1 MRHVAFAGMQRVAF
15 VLVWL
20 VESLLV
26 VTGALLI
33 AAWIWTGSDGSLA
46 MALKQVRPYLPAGQ
60 TMELQ
65 DVTGSVRGGGRIGA
79 LRWQGEGLSVQAR
92 DLRFAWHPLELL
104 QRRVRFSSLA
114 IGELDI
120 DDQRPAAEPQPP
132 SELVLPLELDLP
144 FSVGQLRLLRPSRL
158 DLSDLAGRYRF
169 NDNQHQLQLDSL
181 AVAQGR
187 YSARLNL
194 QARAPMTLD
203 LQLKGSVTAPLAEGR
218 TIVLDAS
225 ATLRGPLSGPDAR
238 LDLLGQLQP
247 GSGNSEALSQARAMR
262 ASVSAQISPWAAQ
275 PVGRAQA
282 SFNQLDLIALW
293 PNAPHTLLT
302 GNVWVRPVGTN
313 WQAEFNF
320 VNRAAGPWDKARLPL
335 DSAKGLA
342 ELDGRQ
348 WSIQSLSAEAAG
360 GRLRLQGTLADPAS
374 ASATEGWQGQL
385 QIAGVNPALLHSAL
399 EPVRLDGQLQA
410 RAQQQGV
417 VFDAKLQPAAQ
428 QDRGFALRGLRLQD
442 GSANGRWADGWLRLN
457 KLQIRTADASVDGR
471 IDVQL
476 ASKTAQGQLRLV
488 APGLQAQLS
497 GRSSAR
503 DGNGDLTVTVADA
516 ASAQRWITR
525 LPQIPAVVN
534 AFDLQGNA
542 EATVQWTGGW
552 ESLLEH
558 GRGATPIVKAS
569 AQITR
574 MAIRDR
580 KQPADQALRLANV
593 DLQVSGTLDALALK
607 ASGSATRATQRV
619 GIETNATGARAPN
632 GDWQASLRALQL
644 RMQDSQLPGLWTLDL
659 AQPLT
664 GNFSRGQ
671 GQWRIGAG
679 QARLTGPQ
687 PGTAVLAWEPLRWQ
701 SGAGGSLSSKGE
713 LRGLPLE
720 WLTLLARA
728 DMAAAGLSGN
738 LVFDGQWD
746 IALAEQLVARATLTR
761 RSGDIRIQ
769 ADYALP
775 AGSTTAGAT
784 GTTVNAGIRELQLQ
798 VRAQGDA
805 IQSDF
810 RWDSERAGNAQASLA
825 TRLTRGANGW
835 EWTPDSPLTAT
846 VRARM
851 PQVGVWSLLA
861 PPGWRVR
868 GTVDANLNLSGTRR
882 APQWSGSLLASEMAV
897 RSVVDGVEFGN
908 GQLRAT
914 LKGQRL
920 LIDAFSLQGAGGASG
935 GELTATGFATW
946 TPAAEPGT
954 SALDAITLQINAQ
967 ARGLRVSA
975 RADRR
980 LAVSGTLQ
988 ALLDQ
993 ARLQIRGALT
1003 VDQALFILPDDTA
1016 PSLGDDVVVLR
1027 KGQTGGTT
1035 SASNASRT
1043 TPVADTGPGT
1053 ARGSKLAADLQ
1064 VTLDLGQDFR
1074 VRGRGIDTRVAGEL
1088 TLRSKLK
1095 PGESPVLSGE
1105 LRTVGG
1111 RYQAYGQQ
1119 LAIERGVMRFAGP
1132 YDNPSL
1138 NIQAIRP
1145 NLTQRVGVQ
1154 ITGSA
1159 LLPRVRLYAEPDL
1172 PEAEKLAWLVL
1183 GRSAANGGAEAAVL
1197 QQAAMALLGGQ
1208 NSSGGIAGRLG
1219 LDELSVSGAS
1229 DSGSGGAS
1237 AATVT
1242 LGKRISQNFY
1252 VAYERSLAG
1261 TLGTFSI
1268 FYDLSE
1274 RFTLRARTGEKSAV
1288 DLIFKHSYD

>member
-1 MRHVAFAGMQRVAF
+1 MRHLAFAGMQRVAF

-20 VESLLV
+20 VELLLV
-26 VTGALLI
+26 ATGALLI
-33 AAWIWTGSDGSLA
+33 AGWIWTGSDGSLA
-46 MALKQVRPYLPAGQ
+46 MALKQVRPYWPAGQ
-60 TMELQ
+60 TVELQ
-65 DVTGSVRGGGRIGA
+65 DVTGSVRGGGRIGTM
-79 LRWQGEGLSVQAR
+79 RWQSEGLSVQAR

-104 QRRVRFSSLA
+104 QRRLRFSSLD
-114 IGELDI
+114 IGELEI
-120 DDQRPAAEPQPP
+120 DDQRPATEPQPP
-132 SELVLPLELDLP
+132 PELVLPLELDLP

-169 NDNQHQLQLDSL
+169 NDNQHQLQLDSI

-187 YSARLNL
+187 YSAQLNL

-203 LQLKGSVTAPLAEGR
+203 LQVKGSITAPLAQGR
-218 TIVLDAS
+218 TIMLDAS
-225 ATLRGPLSGPDAR
+225 ATVRGSLAGTDAT
-238 LDLLGQLQP
+238 LDLLGQMQP
-247 GSGNSEALSQARAMR
+247 GSGNSEALAQARAMR
-262 ASVSAQISPWAAQ
+262 ATVSAQIRPWAAQ
-275 PVGRAQA
+275 PVDRAQA

-293 PNAPHTLLT
+293 PTAPHTLLT
-302 GNVWVRPVGTN
+302 GNLWVRPVGTN
-313 WQAEFNF
+313 WQADFNF
-320 VNRAAGPWDKARLPL
+320 INRAAGPWDKGQLPL
-335 DSAKGLA
+335 DSAKGLV

-348 WSIQSLSAEAAG
+348 WSIQSLNAEAAG
-360 GRLRLQGTLADPAS
+360 GRLRLQGTLADLAT

-399 EPVRLDGQLQA
+399 EPVRLDGEVKA
-410 RAQQQGV
+410 RTQQQGV
-417 VFDAKLQPAAQ
+417 VFEAKLQPAAQ
-428 QDRGFALRGLRLQD
+428 QDRGSALRGLRLQD
-442 GSANGRWADGWLRLN
+442 VSANGRWADGWLRLN
-457 KLQIRTADASVDGR
+457 TLQIRTADASVDGQ

-503 DGNGDLTVTVADA
+503 DGNGDLTVKSADA
-516 ASAQRWITR
+516 ASAQRWIAR
-525 LPQIPAVVN
+525 LPQVPAVVN

-542 EATVQWTGGW
+542 QATVQWTGGW
-552 ESLLEH
+552 ESLLEL
-558 GRGATPIVKAS
+558 GRGSTPTIKAS
-569 AQITR
+569 VQMAR

-580 KQPADQALRLANV
+580 KQPADQTLRLANV
-593 DLQVSGTLDALALK
+593 DLQLSGPLDALALK

-619 GIETNATGARAPN
+619 DIEANATGARAPN
-632 GDWQASLRALQL
+632 GDWQASLGALQL
-644 RMQDSQLPGLWTLDL
+644 RMQDSQLPGPWTLDL

-664 GNFSRGQ
+664 GIFARDQ
-671 GQWRIGAG
+671 DQWRMGAG

-687 PGTAVLAWEPLRWQ
+687 PGTAVLAWEPIRWQ
-701 SGAGGSLSSKGE
+701 SGASGSLTSKGE

-720 WLTLLARA
+720 WLTLLAKA
-728 DMAAAGLSGN
+728 DLAAAGLSGN
-738 LVFDGQWD
+738 LVLDGQWD
-746 IALAEQLVARATLTR
+746 VALADQLVARATLVR
-761 RSGDIRIQ
+761 RTGDIRIQ
-769 ADYALP
+769 TDSAP
-775 AGSTTAGAT
+775 TAGSSTASVT

-798 VRAQGDA
+798 VRAEGDA
-805 IQSDF
+805 IQADF
-810 RWDSERAGNAQASLA
+810 RWDSERAGNAQASLT
-825 TRLTRGANGW
+825 TRLTRGADGW
-835 EWTPDSPLTAT
+835 QWTPDSPLAAT

-897 RSVVDGVEFGN
+897 RAVVDGVEFGN
-908 GQLRAT
+908 GRLRAT

-920 LIDAFSLQGAGGASG
+920 DIDAFSLMGAGGASG

-946 TPAAEPGT
+946 TPATESGA

-980 LAVSGTLQ
+980 LTVSGTLQ
-988 ALLDQ
+988 ALLAQ

-1003 VDQALFILPDDTA
+1003 ADQALFILPEDTA
-1016 PSLGDDVVVLR
+1016 PGLGDDVVVLR
-1027 KGQTGGTT
+1027 KGQPGDAT
-1035 SASNASRT
+1035 SASKASRT
-1043 TPVADTGPGT
+1043 TPVANTGPGT
-1053 ARGSKLAADLQ
+1053 ARGSQLAADML
-1064 VTLDLGQDFR
+1064 VTLGLGQDFR
-1074 VRGRGIDTRVAGEL
+1074 VRGRGIDTRVEGEL
-1088 TLRSKLK
+1088 TLRSTLK
-1095 PGESPVLSGE
+1095 PGESPAVSGE
-1105 LRTVGG
+1105 LRTAGG

-1138 NIQAIRP
+1138 NILAIRP

-1159 LLPRVRLYAEPDL
+1159 LLPRVRLFAEPDL

-1183 GRSAANGGAEAAVL
+1183 GRSAANGGGEAAVL

-1208 NSSGGIAGRLG
+1208 NSSGGIARRLG

-1229 DSGSGGAS
+1229 DIGSGGAGV
-1237 AATVT
+1237 ATVT

-1288 DLIFKHSYD
+1288 DLIFKLSYD